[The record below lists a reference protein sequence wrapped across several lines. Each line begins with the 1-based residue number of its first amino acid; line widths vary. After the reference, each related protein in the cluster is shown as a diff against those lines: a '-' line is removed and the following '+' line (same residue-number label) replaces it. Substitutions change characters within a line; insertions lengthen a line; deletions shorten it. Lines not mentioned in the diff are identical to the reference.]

1 MKNARTSLR
10 PEWMNANVSDVVMI
24 GSMDEN
30 FGVKNAMRSR
40 HSLITQLEISY
51 LCNLIALN
59 IIVFVIIL
67 MPLCKFCGVVH
78 ILIIPL
84 YFTLF
89 LVYFGTPNLDSEGS
103 FGVDRFT
110 ISRF

>member
-1 MKNARTSLR
+1 MEGELKRVAY
-10 PEWMNANVSDVVMI
+10 MV
-24 GSMDEN
+24 
-30 FGVKNAMRSR
+30 
-40 HSLITQLEISY
+40 
-51 LCNLIALN
+51 
-59 IIVFVIIL
+59 
-67 MPLCKFCGVVH
+67 GVVH